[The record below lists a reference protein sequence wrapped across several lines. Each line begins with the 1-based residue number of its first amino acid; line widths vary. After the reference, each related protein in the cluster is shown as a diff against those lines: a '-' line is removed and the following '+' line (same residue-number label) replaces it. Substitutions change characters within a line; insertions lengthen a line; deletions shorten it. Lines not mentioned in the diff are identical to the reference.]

1 MVHAMANDFRQQHA
15 GFPAVRADADSV
27 ATVMTNVFWWMS
39 VGLGLTG
46 VVAFG
51 VAHTPAAMELIFG
64 NRMVFWG
71 LLLGELALVF
81 ALSAAIPRLSPLV
94 ATTMFLAY
102 AAMNGLTLAVIF
114 LVYTQGSIASTFFVT
129 GATFGAMATYGTLTK
144 RDLSGWGSFLF
155 MGLIGVVIASIVNIF
170 LASPMLYWAVTY
182 AGVLVFVGLT
192 AYDTQ
197 RIRQMAASGALPSNK
212 LAIYGALRLYLDFIN
227 LFLML
232 LRIFGRRR

>member
-1 MVHAMANDFRQQHA
+1 MVPAMRNDFRQQRA
-15 GFPAVRADADSV
+15 SFPAAQADAGAVSS
-27 ATVMTNVFWWMS
+27 VMTNVFWWMS

-46 VVAFG
+46 LIAFG
-51 VAHTPAAMELIFG
+51 VANTPAAIEVIFG
-64 NRMVFWG
+64 NRIVFWG

-81 ALSAAIPRLSPLV
+81 TLSAAITRLSPLV
-94 ATTMFLAY
+94 ATAMFLAY

-114 LVYTQGSIASTFFVT
+114 LIYTQGSIASTFFVT
-129 GATFGAMATYGTLTK
+129 GGTFGAMAAFGTLTK

-155 MGLIGVVIASIVNIF
+155 MGLIGVIIASVVNIF

-197 RIRQMAASGALPSNK
+197 RIRQMAASGALPANK